1 MTYRI
6 VSLFVW
12 LLLVGA
18 SESRMIRNQRATS
31 CSWKGHCAGDPCTNE
46 NDCDG
51 SMICKSG
58 KCSDGSVGGGGGGSG
73 TCSPSGVL
81 HGRG

>member
-1 MTYRI
+1 MTYPTI
-6 VSLFVW
+6 SIFVW

-18 SESRMIRNQRATS
+18 LESRMIRNQRATS
-31 CSWKGHCAGDPCTNE
+31 CSWKGHCAGDPCTTE

-51 SMICKSG
+51 SLVCNSG
-58 KCSDGSVGGGGGGSG
+58 KCGGGSSGGGDG
-73 TCSPSGVL
+73 TCSSSGVL